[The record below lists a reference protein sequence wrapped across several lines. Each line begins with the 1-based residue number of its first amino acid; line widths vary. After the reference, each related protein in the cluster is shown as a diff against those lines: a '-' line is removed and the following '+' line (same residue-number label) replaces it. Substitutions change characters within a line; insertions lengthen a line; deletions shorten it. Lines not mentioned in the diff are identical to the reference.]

1 MRSRTDGPPRG
12 PPPPPGPPPPRGP
25 PPPPA
30 PPSHRES
37 GGSGAVGGGLHPYR
51 DALGTSVALV
61 ARVGVA
67 LGGPA
72 GWGVTRQGCPQG
84 AQLLLL
90 GDEDGG
96 RAAAGAERGCGGE
109 HGAAP
114 RGTRP
119 RCLCHHAPGD
129 ERVSGG
135 HRWGTG
141 GTTAPVAGQWVIARG
156 VASGCGSPCK
166 GGPQGAGPRVRG
178 VPKMRVPMGCGCPCE
193 GCPQGV

>member
-1 MRSRTDGPPRG
+1 MRSRTDG
-12 PPPPPGPPPPRGP
+12 PPPGPPPPRGP

-51 DALGTSVALV
+51 DALGTSMALV

-84 AQLLLL
+84 AQLLLR
-90 GDEDGG
+90 GDADGG
-96 RAAAGAERGCGGE
+96 RAAAGAECGCGGE

-141 GTTAPVAGQWVIARG
+141 TGGTTAPVAGQWVIARG

-166 GGPQGAGPRVRG
+166 GGPQGAGPCARDVLLGMGPHARG
-178 VPKMRVPMGCGCPCE
+178 GIRLCVPMGGMSP
-193 GCPQGV
+193 